1 MTVNNFKRKS
11 VSLDDVSVDR
21 CKLLA
26 KDLYTSM
33 SGLLR
38 LIIKNAFDEYQR
50 ITEKQ
55 KSNPPPLF

>member
-1 MTVNNFKRKS
+1 MIVQKFKRKS

-26 KDLYTSM
+26 KDLSTSM

-38 LIIKNAFDEYQR
+38 LIIEDAFDEYQR
-50 ITEKQ
+50 IAGKQ
-55 KSNPPPLF
+55 KSNPPPLL